1 LETNSDKEG
10 PPSGVSI
17 DKLVNLSC
25 DLAIAEM
32 TVQILLQFSENHS
45 DAILGIKPTTSFLL
59 SICCSQ
65 ALISYSWPLHSEA
78 CRLLESYCPYESKEI
93 LIANNL
99 IHSSRCLIEY
109 VEDPW
114 ELTEKNVPKVE
125 VLTQLL
131 SNCVCVLETETSIHV
146 DKDSILSAV
155 LITVKALASTNIDD
169 DGVSSIADIAKRLL
183 ICCSKDIRIR
193 SIEFFLSIQDKYVI
207 QLLTDT
213 NIVSALLL
221 FESFQEG
228 GDNALNL
235 IQIILAN
242 VLEISD
248 GLGIKGE
255 TFLLPWTGSIIKKIK
270 NY

>member
-1 LETNSDKEG
+1 
-10 PPSGVSI
+10 
-17 DKLVNLSC
+17 
-25 DLAIAEM
+25 
-32 TVQILLQFSENHS
+32 
-45 DAILGIKPTTSFLL
+45 
-59 SICCSQ
+59 
-65 ALISYSWPLHSEA
+65 
-78 CRLLESYCPYESKEI
+78 
-93 LIANNL
+93 
-99 IHSSRCLIEY
+99 
-109 VEDPW
+109 
-114 ELTEKNVPKVE
+114 
-125 VLTQLL
+125 
-131 SNCVCVLETETSIHV
+131 LETETSIHV

-169 DGVSSIADIAKRLL
+169 GVSSIAEIAKRLL
-183 ICCSKDIRIR
+183 IRCSKDIRIR